1 LLILERKKPSFEE
14 MGNSNKKPEPPPPT
28 VKELVKEFN
37 KSIRKMRNEFTR
49 TTNQLK
55 MNNTK
60 IQNEIKR
67 MLQRNEP
74 RENIRIV
81 ARGLSRNTNHIGK
94 YQKLDAQ
101 LADVQFQLQNI
112 ATTDTMINV
121 MKEMTKILK
130 INEGNLDMKNIQKTM
145 GEFMMQMEKQEIISE
160 QIQDVMD
167 EDGMEVD
174 SDEATDGIINEIEA
188 QIKGGGGGQK
198 EVKKEENLSE
208 FEAQLN
214 NLK

>member
-1 LLILERKKPSFEE
+1 
-14 MGNSNKKPEPPPPT
+14 MGNSNQKPEPPPPT

-49 TTNQLK
+49 TQNQLK

-74 RENIRIV
+74 RANIRIV
-81 ARGLSRNTNHIGK
+81 AKGLARNTAHIGK

-112 ATTDTMINV
+112 ATTDTMVNV

-167 EDGMEVD
+167 EDGIDVE
-174 SDEATDGIINEIEA
+174 SDEETDKIINEIEA
-188 QIKGGGGGQK
+188 QTRGGGGQK
-198 EVKKEENLSE
+198 EMKKEENNLSE
-208 FEAQLN
+208 FEAQLQG
-214 NLK
+214 LK